1 MVGAVGGGLW
11 DSMTSVTSGIV
22 NAGAAASQ
30 QAKEAA
36 LKAASEAKRA
46 SDVPVK
52 LAALHD
58 LKMLVRP
65 LCSASRCVCV
75 CVCVCGFMHACMHA

>member
-52 LAALHD
+52 LAALYD

-65 LCSASRCVCV
+65 LCSD
-75 CVCVCGFMHACMHA
+75 